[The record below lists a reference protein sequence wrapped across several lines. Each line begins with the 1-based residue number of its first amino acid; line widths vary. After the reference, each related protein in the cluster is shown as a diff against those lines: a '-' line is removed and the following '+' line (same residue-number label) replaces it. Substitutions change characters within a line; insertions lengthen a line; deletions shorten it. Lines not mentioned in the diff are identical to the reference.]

1 MKARALNS
9 PRRLAALFVAF
20 LLLYLLVVLFASH
33 PTGVGEP
40 NGDEPNYVA
49 YAERLTHG
57 SYSGRGAD
65 VDLWFGPGLPLLLT
79 PLAAVDAPIVLM
91 RALGAL
97 LLVTGVGLFYVLLR
111 KTVSPRTAFL
121 GTVAL
126 GLYWPLLTLLP
137 WLHSEIPALLAVV
150 LFMLAVTADLTRPR
164 VWTLVGAAASLA
176 YLAVTRVVFGWVL
189 VVMLVLAL
197 IVFLAGRSSEGK
209 RLAVISAFALV
220 LSSPW
225 LVYTYEV
232 TGKPFYWA
240 TSGGLSLYW
249 MSSPYPGEYG
259 DWHSVDEVFSN
270 PGLAEHRAF
279 FEGLSGLNQV
289 DFDDE
294 VRAEAVRQ
302 IRRHPQEYVE
312 NIAANVSRL
321 WFSTPFSYT
330 PQKLSTTFYIVP
342 SAFLLVG
349 LLAGSIVVARSRP
362 RPPGSIVFAITLVAG
377 IGVQALLAGYTRM
390 LFPLLP
396 IMLWF
401 VVQGAVRS
409 R

>member
-1 MKARALNS
+1 VGVTAVNS
-9 PRRLAALFVAF
+9 AKGLAALLAA
-20 LLLYLLVVLFASH
+20 LLSLYLVVTLFASH
-33 PTGVGEP
+33 STSS
-40 NGDEPNYVA
+40 DEVSYVA

-57 SYSGRGAD
+57 SYSGRGTD

-79 PLAAVDAPIVLM
+79 PLAAVDAPIELM
-91 RALGAL
+91 RAVGAL
-97 LLVTGVGLFYVLLR
+97 LLVAGVGLFYVLLR
-111 KTVSPRTAFL
+111 KTVSPRAALL

-137 WLHSEIPALLAVV
+137 TIHSEIPALVAVI
-150 LFMLAVTADLTRPR
+150 LFMLSVTSDLTRPR
-164 VWTLVGAAASLA
+164 AWTLLGAAASLA
-176 YLAVTRVVFGWVL
+176 YLAVTRVVFGWAL
-189 VVMLVLAL
+189 IVVLVLAL
-197 IVFLAGRSSEGK
+197 IVFLAIRSSECK
-209 RLAVISAFALV
+209 RLALISACALV

-225 LVYTYEV
+225 LVYTYDV

-249 MSSPYPGEYG
+249 MSSPYPEEYG
-259 DWHSVDEVFSN
+259 DWHSEDEVFTN
-270 PGLAEHRAF
+270 PGLADHRAF
-279 FEGLSGLNQV
+279 FKRLSGLNQV
-289 DFDDE
+289 EFDE
-294 VRAEAVRQ
+294 KVREEAIRQ
-302 IRRHPQEYVE
+302 IRRDPQEYVE
-312 NIAANVSRL
+312 NVAANVSRL

-342 SAFLLVG
+342 AAFLLVG

-362 RPPGSIVFAITLVAG
+362 RPPGSAAFAIMLVAG